1 MPVIEVKNLNVT
13 YRVLMNKSGSLKEL
27 FRDAVKGKARV
38 VDYVAIHD
46 ISFTVDKGE
55 VVAILGR
62 NGAGKSTL
70 LKVLAGVLPPTK
82 GTSKV
87 DGKIAPMI
95 ELGAGFHPEMTG
107 AENVLFYSALM
118 GRDVKQVKKRTPA
131 IGEWAGVADHMEFPL
146 RTFSSGMVARL
157 AFATATDL
165 TMRVL
170 HVIARLNVGGTARY
184 ITQLA
189 HELPKHG
196 IETFV
201 ATGFVQGAEV
211 EDDSAQ
217 SIDLIRITSMGRSIN
232 PIKDHFARK
241 QLDKIIADIKPDI
254 IHTHTFKAGY
264 VIRMKK
270 QPVPVVHTFHGH
282 LLDDPEF
289 SGLKSKVIVQLE
301 RKLAKKSVKLVTVGR
316 RVADELLEQNIGER
330 SQFVNIPPGVVPV
343 DVTPK
348 QAALSNLGLVYDGT
362 PLVGWIARVTGV
374 KNPMRALEVADA
386 LPDTRF
392 VLAGGGDLLEQVK
405 AAAPANVSVI
415 GWAQAA
421 DLFGAAD
428 IILSTSENEG
438 MPVALIE
445 AQLAGKPV
453 VATDVGAVS
462 EVILNH
468 ETGIVTNKNAGSIA
482 SAVESLI
489 LDKTTRDEMG
499 RLATARARALFSVE
513 RMINAHIELYKSIV
527 K

>member
-1 MPVIEVKNLNVT
+1 
-13 YRVLMNKSGSLKEL
+13 
-27 FRDAVKGKARV
+27 
-38 VDYVAIHD
+38 
-46 ISFTVDKGE
+46 
-55 VVAILGR
+55 
-62 NGAGKSTL
+62 
-70 LKVLAGVLPPTK
+70 
-82 GTSKV
+82 
-87 DGKIAPMI
+87 
-95 ELGAGFHPEMTG
+95 
-107 AENVLFYSALM
+107 
-118 GRDVKQVKKRTPA
+118 
-131 IGEWAGVADHMEFPL
+131 
-146 RTFSSGMVARL
+146 
-157 AFATATDL
+157 
-165 TMRVL
+165 MRVL

-189 HELPKHG
+189 NELPKYG

-211 EDDSAQ
+211 EDESAQ
-217 SIDLIRITSMGRSIN
+217 SIDLIRIKSMGRSIN

-241 QLDKIIADIKPDI
+241 QLDKIIAEVKPDI

-264 VIRMKK
+264 VTRIKK
-270 QPVPVVHTFHGH
+270 QSIPVIHTFHGH

-289 SGLKSKVIVQLE
+289 SGFKSKVIIKLE
-301 RKLAKKSVKLVTVGR
+301 RILAKKSSKLVTVGR
-316 RVADELLEQNIGER
+316 RVSEELLEQRIGHR
-330 SQFVNIPPGVVPV
+330 TQFVNIPPGVVAV
-343 DVTPK
+343 DITPK
-348 QAALSNLGLVYDGT
+348 EQALKNLNLEDDGK

-392 VLAGGGDLLEQVK
+392 VMVGGGDLLDQVK

-415 GWAQAA
+415 GWAEAA
-421 DLFGAAD
+421 DLFGATD

-453 VATDVGAVS
+453 VATDVGSVS

-468 ETGIVTNKNAGSIA
+468 ETGIVTNKNAGSLA
-482 SAVESLI
+482 SAVESLV
-489 LDKTTRDEMG
+489 LDKTTREEMG
-499 RLATARARALFSVE
+499 RLAIARAQALFSVD

>member
-1 MPVIEVKNLNVT
+1 
-13 YRVLMNKSGSLKEL
+13 
-27 FRDAVKGKARV
+27 
-38 VDYVAIHD
+38 
-46 ISFTVDKGE
+46 
-55 VVAILGR
+55 
-62 NGAGKSTL
+62 
-70 LKVLAGVLPPTK
+70 
-82 GTSKV
+82 
-87 DGKIAPMI
+87 
-95 ELGAGFHPEMTG
+95 
-107 AENVLFYSALM
+107 
-118 GRDVKQVKKRTPA
+118 
-131 IGEWAGVADHMEFPL
+131 
-146 RTFSSGMVARL
+146 
-157 AFATATDL
+157 
-165 TMRVL
+165 MRVL

-211 EDDSAQ
+211 EDPSAQ
-217 SIDLIRITSMGRSIN
+217 SIDLIRVPALGRSIR
-232 PIKDHFARK
+232 PIKDHLARK
-241 QLDKIIADIKPDI
+241 QLEKIIQEVKPDI

-264 VIRMKK
+264 MIRMKK
-270 QPVPVVHTFHGH
+270 QDIPVIHTFHGH

-289 SGLKSKVIVQLE
+289 SGFKSKIIVNLE
-301 RKLAKKSVKLVTVGR
+301 RKFAKKSVKLVTVGR
-316 RVADELLEQNIGER
+316 RVADELLEQKIGSR
-330 SQFVNIPPGVVPV
+330 NQFVNIPPGVVAI

-348 QAALSNLGLVYDGT
+348 AQALKNLDLEDTGV
-362 PLVGWIARVTGV
+362 PIVGWIARVTAV

-392 VLAGGGDLLEQVK
+392 VIAGGGDLLEQIK
-405 AAAPANVSVI
+405 AKAPSNVSVI
-415 GWAQAA
+415 GWAEAA
-421 DLFGAAD
+421 DLFGASD

-453 VATDVGAVS
+453 VATDVGSVS

-482 SAVESLI
+482 SAIESLI
-489 LDKTTRDEMG
+489 LDKSTREEMG
-499 RLATARARALFSVE
+499 RLAIARAQALFSVD

>member
-1 MPVIEVKNLNVT
+1 
-13 YRVLMNKSGSLKEL
+13 
-27 FRDAVKGKARV
+27 
-38 VDYVAIHD
+38 
-46 ISFTVDKGE
+46 
-55 VVAILGR
+55 
-62 NGAGKSTL
+62 
-70 LKVLAGVLPPTK
+70 
-82 GTSKV
+82 
-87 DGKIAPMI
+87 
-95 ELGAGFHPEMTG
+95 
-107 AENVLFYSALM
+107 
-118 GRDVKQVKKRTPA
+118 
-131 IGEWAGVADHMEFPL
+131 
-146 RTFSSGMVARL
+146 
-157 AFATATDL
+157 
-165 TMRVL
+165 MRVL

-211 EDDSAQ
+211 EDPSAQ
-217 SIDLIRITSMGRSIN
+217 SIDLIRVPSLGRSIR
-232 PIKDHFARK
+232 PIKDHLARK
-241 QLDKIIADIKPDI
+241 QLDKIIQQVKPDI

-270 QPVPVVHTFHGH
+270 QPVPVIHTFHGH

-289 SGLKSKVIVQLE
+289 SGFKSKVIIEVE
-301 RKLAKKSVKLVTVGR
+301 RKLAKKSAKLVTVGR
-316 RVADELLEQNIGER
+316 RVADELLEQKIGHR

-343 DVTPK
+343 KATERA
-348 QAALSNLGLVYDGT
+348 QALKNLNLEDDGQ
-362 PLVGWIARVTGV
+362 PIVGWIARVTGV
-374 KNPMRALEVADA
+374 KNPLRALEVSDA

-392 VLAGGGDLLEQVK
+392 VMAGGGDLLEEVK
-405 AAAPANVSVI
+405 AKAPSNVNVI
-415 GWAQAA
+415 GWAEAA
-421 DLFGAAD
+421 DVFGASD

-453 VATDVGAVS
+453 VATDVGSVS

-468 ETGIVTNKNAGSIA
+468 ETGIVTNKNTGSIA

-499 RLATARARALFSVE
+499 RLATARAQALFSVD

>member
-1 MPVIEVKNLNVT
+1 
-13 YRVLMNKSGSLKEL
+13 
-27 FRDAVKGKARV
+27 
-38 VDYVAIHD
+38 
-46 ISFTVDKGE
+46 
-55 VVAILGR
+55 
-62 NGAGKSTL
+62 
-70 LKVLAGVLPPTK
+70 
-82 GTSKV
+82 
-87 DGKIAPMI
+87 
-95 ELGAGFHPEMTG
+95 
-107 AENVLFYSALM
+107 
-118 GRDVKQVKKRTPA
+118 
-131 IGEWAGVADHMEFPL
+131 
-146 RTFSSGMVARL
+146 
-157 AFATATDL
+157 
-165 TMRVL
+165 MRVL

-211 EDDSAQ
+211 EDPSAQ
-217 SIDLIRITSMGRSIN
+217 SIDLIRVPSMGRSIR
-232 PIKDHFARK
+232 PIKDHLARR
-241 QLDKIIADIKPDI
+241 QLDKIIQEVKPDI

-270 QPVPVVHTFHGH
+270 LQVPVIHTFHGH

-289 SGLKSKVIVQLE
+289 SGFKSKVIIKVE
-301 RKLAKKSVKLVTVGR
+301 KKLAKKSAKLVTVGR
-316 RVADELLEQNIGER
+316 RVADELLKEQIGHPA
-330 SQFVNIPPGVVPV
+330 QFVNIPPGVVPV
-343 DVTPK
+343 DVTERA
-348 QAALSNLGLVYDGT
+348 QALRNLNLEDDGQ
-362 PLVGWIARVTGV
+362 PIIGWIARVTGV
-374 KNPMRALEVADA
+374 KNPLRALEVADA

-392 VLAGGGDLLEQVK
+392 VMAGGGDLLEEVK
-405 AAAPANVSVI
+405 AKAPSNVIVI
-415 GWAQAA
+415 GWAEAA
-421 DLFGAAD
+421 DVFGASD

-453 VATDVGAVS
+453 VATDVGSVS
-462 EVILNH
+462 EVLLNH

-499 RLATARARALFSVE
+499 RLAIARAQALFSVD

>member
-1 MPVIEVKNLNVT
+1 
-13 YRVLMNKSGSLKEL
+13 
-27 FRDAVKGKARV
+27 
-38 VDYVAIHD
+38 
-46 ISFTVDKGE
+46 
-55 VVAILGR
+55 
-62 NGAGKSTL
+62 
-70 LKVLAGVLPPTK
+70 
-82 GTSKV
+82 
-87 DGKIAPMI
+87 
-95 ELGAGFHPEMTG
+95 
-107 AENVLFYSALM
+107 
-118 GRDVKQVKKRTPA
+118 
-131 IGEWAGVADHMEFPL
+131 
-146 RTFSSGMVARL
+146 
-157 AFATATDL
+157 
-165 TMRVL
+165 MRVL

-189 HELPKHG
+189 NELPKHG

-201 ATGFVQGAEV
+201 ATGFVQGSEV
-211 EDDSAQ
+211 ENPSAQ
-217 SIDLIRITSMGRSIN
+217 TIDLIRVPAMGRSIR
-232 PIKDHFARK
+232 PIKDHLARK
-241 QLDKIIADIKPDI
+241 QLDKIIQEVKPDI

-270 QPVPVVHTFHGH
+270 QSVPVIHTFHGH

-289 SGLKSKVIVQLE
+289 SGFKSKIIVELE
-301 RKLAKKSVKLVTVGR
+301 RKFAKSSAKLVTVGR
-316 RVADELLEQNIGER
+316 RVADELLEQKIGHR
-330 SQFVNIPPGVVPV
+330 AQFVNIPPGVVAV

-348 QAALSNLGLVYDGT
+348 SQALKNLNLEDNGA
-362 PLVGWIARVTGV
+362 PIVGWIARVTGV
-374 KNPMRALEVADA
+374 KNPMRALEVADS

-392 VLAGGGDLLEQVK
+392 VMAGGGDLLEQVK

-415 GWAQAA
+415 GWADAA

-453 VATDVGAVS
+453 VATDVGSVS

-482 SAVESLI
+482 SAIESLI
-489 LDKTTRDEMG
+489 LDKTTREEMG
-499 RLATARARALFSVE
+499 RLATARAQALFSVD